1 MPGRLRPHRIAD
13 AVAHLD
19 ADAPSER
26 EMRRRLLDVLARVVP
41 HDWYAFLLTDPETKV
56 GCSPLAE
63 VPDLSALPR
72 LIRLK
77 YLTQTNRW
85 THLAARPAA
94 ALQAATQGAPEQ
106 SLLWRDL
113 LRGLGVVDVLSAVF
127 ADRHG
132 CWGFLDLW
140 RDSGPFT
147 GDEVIAVAEAA
158 PAIAVMLRSAA
169 ARGFP
174 ALGPPTA
181 PEQAG
186 AHDAGAGV
194 LVLSPDLLPRVG
206 TPQTSE
212 WLRRLL
218 PTPAGQD
225 PVPASA
231 FNVAAQLLAVE
242 AGVDSHRPLAR
253 VHLGNGKWL
262 VLRADR
268 LVPSRDGI
276 GDIAVAYEQAG
287 AADRLE
293 LFVRAHGMTPRERDL
308 VRQLATGADTRQAA
322 RRLGISE
329 LTVQDHLKSVFSR
342 TSSSSRGEL
351 LARALGS

>member
-1 MPGRLRPHRIAD
+1 
-13 AVAHLD
+13 
-19 ADAPSER
+19 
-26 EMRRRLLDVLARVVP
+26 MRRRLIDILARAVP
-41 HDWYAFLLTDPETKV
+41 HDWYAFLLTDPETTV

-63 VPDLSALPR
+63 IPDISALPR

-77 YLTQTNRW
+77 YLTETNRW
-85 THLAARPAA
+85 TRLATSPAA
-94 ALQAATQGAPEQ
+94 ALRAATRGDPAQ
-106 SLLWRDL
+106 SLVWRDL
-113 LRGLGVVDVLSAVF
+113 LRGLGVADVLSAAF
-127 ADRHG
+127 TDRHG

-140 RDSGPFT
+140 RGSGAFT
-147 GDEVIAVAEAA
+147 DDEVIALAEAA
-158 PAIAVMLRSAA
+158 PVIAGMLRSAA

-174 ALGPPTA
+174 TLVSATVPEPTR
-181 PEQAG
+181 

-194 LVLSPDLLPRVG
+194 LVLSPDLMPRVG
-206 TPQTSE
+206 TPQTAE

-268 LVPSRDGI
+268 LVPSLDGV

-293 LFVRAHGMTPRERDL
+293 LFVRAYALTPRERDL
-308 VRQLATGADTRQAA
+308 VRQLATGADTRRAA

-351 LARALGS
+351 LARALGT